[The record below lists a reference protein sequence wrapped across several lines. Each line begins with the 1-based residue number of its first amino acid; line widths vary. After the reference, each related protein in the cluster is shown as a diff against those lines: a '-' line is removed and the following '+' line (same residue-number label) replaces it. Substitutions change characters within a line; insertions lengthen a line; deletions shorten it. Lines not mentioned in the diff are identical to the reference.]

1 MNSVASEP
9 AAEPLLF
16 TWDTPRRQ
24 STLLAAFLVLSLVAH
39 ALCFYIFQIVYPTP
53 VALLPPPARVT
64 FIAPDSEEGRT
75 LLRWVD
81 AEDPAVAFT
90 THPPP
95 GAKLGA
101 LPKTEHLPSY
111 STVQPIF
118 KEMPPLKPDLR
129 LPSSRP
135 PGAVHPVARK
145 AASAKRTARTYISFS
160 KEFDQFGAPTLPP
173 SGFATSN
180 QETPETL
187 RFRVAVNGLGEI
199 RYCFPI
205 NSSGDPALDE
215 QARLQVVRS
224 RFLQSRQTDIKPG
237 SSLVWGMATI
247 QWGSDV
253 SHPQQ
258 APPNAFEV
266 TP

>member
-1 MNSVASEP
+1 MNNVASEL

-16 TWDTPRRQ
+16 SWDSARRRG
-24 STLLAAFLVLSLVAH
+24 SMLAAFLVLSLVAH
-39 ALCFYIFQIVYPTP
+39 ALCFYLFQIVYPTP

-75 LLRWVD
+75 LLRWID

-90 THPPP
+90 TLPAP
-95 GAKLGA
+95 GARLGA

-111 STVQPIF
+111 SAVGPML
-118 KEMPPLKPDLR
+118 KELPTLKPDLR
-129 LPSSRP
+129 IPSSRP
-135 PGAVHPVARK
+135 PSAVHFASRK
-145 AASAKRTARTYISFS
+145 TASVRGSAKTYISFS
-160 KEFDQFGAPTLPP
+160 RELDQFGVPSPPKSEFAASNEDAPE
-173 SGFATSN
+173 A
-180 QETPETL
+180 L
-187 RFRVAVNGLGEI
+187 RFRVAVNDLGEI

-224 RFLQSRQTDIKPG
+224 RFPQNRQPG
-237 SSLVWGMATI
+237 DRPDSALVWGMATV

-253 SHPQQ
+253 ARLKQ
-258 APPNAFEV
+258 APVATV

>member
-1 MNSVASEP
+1 MNSVASEI
-9 AAEPLLF
+9 AVEPLLF
-16 TWDTPRRQ
+16 SWDSPRRRR
-24 STLLAAFLVLSLVAH
+24 TMLAAFLLLSLMAH

-75 LLRWVD
+75 LLRWID

-90 THPPP
+90 THPAP
-95 GAKLGA
+95 GARLGA
-101 LPKTEHLPSY
+101 LPRTEHLPSY
-111 STVQPIF
+111 STVKPIL
-118 KEMPPLKPDLR
+118 KELPPSKPDLR
-129 LPSSRP
+129 IPSSQP
-135 PGAVHPVARK
+135 PGAVHSIVRKTAPARG
-145 AASAKRTARTYISFS
+145 TPRTYISFS
-160 KEFDQFGAPTLPP
+160 KELDQFGTPAVPQ
-173 SGFATSN
+173 SGFATPN

-187 RFRVAVNGLGEI
+187 RFRVAVSDLGEI

-205 NSSGDPALDE
+205 NSSGDPVLDE

-224 RFLQSRQTDIKPG
+224 RFSQNRQTGTGAG

-253 SHPQQ
+253 ARPQQ
-258 APPNAFEV
+258 APAATV

>member
-1 MNSVASEP
+1 MNRVASET
-9 AAEPLLF
+9 AAEQLLF
-16 TWDTPRRQ
+16 SWGSPRRR
-24 STLLAAFLVLSLVAH
+24 STMLAAFLVLSLMAH
-39 ALCFYIFQIVYPTP
+39 ALCFYVFQIVYPTP

-64 FIAPDSEEGRT
+64 FIASDSEEGRT
-75 LLRWVD
+75 LLRWID

-95 GAKLGA
+95 GTRVGA

-111 STVQPIF
+111 STVEPVL
-118 KEMPPLKPDLR
+118 KELPPLKPDLR
-129 LPSSRP
+129 IPSSRP
-135 PGAVHPVARK
+135 PSAVNSVPRK
-145 AASAKRTARTYISFS
+145 TVSAKGTGRTYISFS
-160 KEFDQFGAPTLPP
+160 KELDQFGTSTVPQ
-173 SGFATSN
+173 SGFATSTE
-180 QETPETL
+180 ETPETL
-187 RFRVAVNGLGEI
+187 RFRVAANDLGEI

-205 NSSGDPALDE
+205 NSSGDPVLDE

-224 RFLQSRQTDIKPG
+224 RFSQNRQTGTKPS

-253 SHPQQ
+253 ARPQQ
-258 APPNAFEV
+258 APAPTD